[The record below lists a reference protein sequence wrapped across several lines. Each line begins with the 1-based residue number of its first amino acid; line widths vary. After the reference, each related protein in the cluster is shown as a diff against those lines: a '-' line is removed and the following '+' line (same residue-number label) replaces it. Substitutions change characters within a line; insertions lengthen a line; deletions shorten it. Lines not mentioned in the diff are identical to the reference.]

1 MQEVNENLD
10 IANESD
16 ESECAIKNDVAEMFE
31 ESEHLDKPIEAKKTD
46 KLICLKIHE
55 RIYAFIVLEDR
66 CESFRPW

>member
-1 MQEVNENLD
+1 
-10 IANESD
+10 
-16 ESECAIKNDVAEMFE
+16 MFE

-66 CESFRPW
+66 CESFRPWWHKKSLRYSLYFVPSKFS